1 MSVERIREI
10 FAATDAEG
18 YAACCEAIA
27 GWDFADRL
35 GEITAPTM
43 VVGGQ
48 RDPTVMPERSQ
59 ALAAAIP
66 GAVLAIIP
74 DAAHL
79 TAVSHPQELTT
90 AVLAHLG

>member
-1 MSVERIREI
+1 
-10 FAATDAEG
+10 
-18 YAACCEAIA
+18 
-27 GWDFADRL
+27 
-35 GEITAPTM
+35 M